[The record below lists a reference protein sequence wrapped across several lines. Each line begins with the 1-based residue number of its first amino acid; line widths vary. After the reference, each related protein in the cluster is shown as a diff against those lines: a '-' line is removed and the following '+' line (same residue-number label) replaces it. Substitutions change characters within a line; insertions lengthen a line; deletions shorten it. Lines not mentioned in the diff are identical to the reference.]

1 MSRES
6 RMAINQNAI
15 NRSDCWENVCRR
27 VGADG
32 SSARLAGVD
41 RSLNFYSPLHITWE
55 KFSNHA
61 MSRIIIKNLPSYIT
75 QAKLRSH
82 LEDKGPKSQS
92 KSTITD
98 VQLPSAKD
106 GSSRRFA
113 FVGYKSEKEA
123 EAAKEWFDKTFI
135 DTTRVRVELVV
146 DGLKERPRKRRKL
159 DDGREE
165 EQDENKPVK
174 KDKKGKGKVKAEETT
189 KPSQMDE
196 FVSLQT
202 KKKGPSWADDLLPA
216 PTKKPAVAPVAP
228 DEPEDGAE
236 VDVDAADDAAEG
248 TEGLSDMDWLR
259 RHMSK
264 NVDKDEPA
272 FEQSDDED
280 EKMADQV

>member
-1 MSRES
+1 
-6 RMAINQNAI
+6 
-15 NRSDCWENVCRR
+15 
-27 VGADG
+27 
-32 SSARLAGVD
+32 
-41 RSLNFYSPLHITWE
+41 
-55 KFSNHA
+55 

-123 EAAKEWFDKTFI
+123 EAAKEWFDKTFV
-135 DTTRVRVELVV
+135 DTTKIRVELVV

-159 DDGREE
+159 DHDGRNE

-174 KDKKGKGKVKAEETT
+174 KDRMGKENSKVEETK

-216 PTKKPAVAPVAP
+216 PTGKPAVAPVASE
-228 DEPEDGAE
+228 EPEEE
-236 VDVDAADDAAEG
+236 VRIDTDAADDVAEG

-264 NVDKDEPA
+264 NVDRDEPT

-280 EKMADQV
+280 EKMVKQVCRFCLFF